1 MVHRRIPVLFLSLVL
16 LLACVAVFGTPAPAR
31 AEEPE
36 VLKGTVK
43 ELQPGVLLLK
53 DVNFQ
58 DETLPRRDVKIML
71 DKDTAFYDGIK
82 KIPKEEV
89 TPDCRVLVKCTQIGP
104 ERKALMVRII
114 GGKTQ

>member
-1 MVHRRIPVLFLSLVL
+1 MVHRRIPVLFLFLVL
-16 LLACVAVFGTPAPAR
+16 LLACVAVFGTPASVR

-58 DETLPRRDVKIML
+58 DETLPRKDIKVIW
-71 DKDTAFYDGIK
+71 DKDTAFYHGVK
-82 KIPKEEV
+82 KVPKEEI
-89 TPDCRVLVKCTQIGP
+89 TPDCRVLIKCTQIGP
-104 ERKALMVRII
+104 ERKALLVRII
-114 GGKTQ
+114 GGKAQ